1 MKEKNE
7 FQTCFKQ
14 NFTTVSRRQK
24 KKNEERLLKES
35 QKQKF
40 SDEAYDN

>member
-24 KKNEERLLKES
+24 KNEERLLKES